1 MAEQHKNK
9 ENFDAND
16 NGEYFIYVFIYVK
29 IYIYCNRCQMQLDST
44 QLTSAWLLA
53 KSNSHLQKCT
63 ITYVLITE
71 MCF

>member
-1 MAEQHKNK
+1 
-9 ENFDAND
+9 
-16 NGEYFIYVFIYVK
+16 
-29 IYIYCNRCQMQLDST
+29 MQLDST
-44 QLTSAWLLA
+44 QLISAWLLA

>member
-1 MAEQHKNK
+1 MSAQHINMD
-9 ENFDAND
+9 FFFYAND
-16 NGEYFIYVFIYVK
+16 NCEYFIYIFT
-29 IYIYCNRCQMQLDST
+29 YIYCNRCQMQLVST
-44 QLTSAWLLA
+44 QLISAWLLA